1 MTISNKLMSPCP
13 SLQLFRRAA
22 VRSLPCYIS
31 WVAFVV
37 ASVYPKMTR
46 TAYIHAQYSH
56 AQCNH
61 GHDTVYFVYNVLILM
76 SRTVRTARNILDV
89 VWRFGEI
96 VVCLVCCFN
105 TE

>member
-1 MTISNKLMSPCP
+1 MGCFCCC
-13 SLQLFRRAA
+13 FR
-22 VRSLPCYIS
+22 LPENDANCVQYS
-31 WVAFVV
+31 HAQY
-37 ASVYPKMTR
+37 S
-46 TAYIHAQYSH
+46 HAQYSH
-56 AQCNH
+56 AQCSH
-61 GHDTVYFVYNVLILM
+61 AQYSYEHDMVYFVYNVLILM